1 MAPTQTKKKTNSLYL
16 DDLVTMRL
24 KSGWGRPT
32 GPAEPPGVMPELH
45 ERIAAVK
52 IDDDG
57 PNKWEAVLAR
67 CKSHPKEVIRCDRR
81 GRTCLSAA
89 CAKDPSVE
97 LVEVLLKECH
107 FGTDALRDKHG
118 RTALGTAINSH
129 ASLKVIE
136 KLASRGRSVM
146 VSDHGGNAPLHL
158 ACMNDYRHGVEDL
171 VRILLEVDP
180 TVAKLENTKGKIPL
194 HLALE
199 AKAPAEVIELLA
211 KVCPETVANDT
222 CGYTPLMMAIQYSAS
237 IEVFRCLVQANP
249 SVTLKRDECGRLP
262 LRRALEFRC
271 DKAGIID
278 LLCTSKESVMETD
291 KIGRNALHLALEW
304 ITVNPLIIKTLLKQ
318 APQASHVHSP
328 CTGTPL
334 NMAYQRYARSI
345 RNVEYHGPSASRAS
359 VRDMEDWWDVACSIL
374 RASTSHR
381 DDDKRA
387 FTKMGEWSILHAAL
401 ATESPIQVFR
411 TIMKYHVG
419 EVNLPNQDGQ
429 YPLMLAATMQKD
441 NKTKEAILNLLLK
454 EDCTRACEQPD
465 KNGRYT
471 LSVVA
476 ESNGISTDVLYRII
490 YGHPDALRIVDPIH
504 KMYPFLVAALPR
516 KESENKADAAAAGV
530 MQTSCIYDLLVA
542 GPDVLSFTVDME
554 SGFL

>member
-1 MAPTQTKKKTNSLYL
+1 
-16 DDLVTMRL
+16 
-24 KSGWGRPT
+24 
-32 GPAEPPGVMPELH
+32 
-45 ERIAAVK
+45 
-52 IDDDG
+52 
-57 PNKWEAVLAR
+57 
-67 CKSHPKEVIRCDRR
+67 
-81 GRTCLSAA
+81 
-89 CAKDPSVE
+89 
-97 LVEVLLKECH
+97 
-107 FGTDALRDKHG
+107 
-118 RTALGTAINSH
+118 
-129 ASLKVIE
+129 
-136 KLASRGRSVM
+136 
-146 VSDHGGNAPLHL
+146 
-158 ACMNDYRHGVEDL
+158 
-171 VRILLEVDP
+171 
-180 TVAKLENTKGKIPL
+180 
-194 HLALE
+194 
-199 AKAPAEVIELLA
+199 
-211 KVCPETVANDT
+211 
-222 CGYTPLMMAIQYSAS
+222 
-237 IEVFRCLVQANP
+237 
-249 SVTLKRDECGRLP
+249 
-262 LRRALEFRC
+262 
-271 DKAGIID
+271 
-278 LLCTSKESVMETD
+278 
-291 KIGRNALHLALEW
+291 
-304 ITVNPLIIKTLLKQ
+304 
-318 APQASHVHSP
+318 
-328 CTGTPL
+328 
-334 NMAYQRYARSI
+334 
-345 RNVEYHGPSASRAS
+345 
-359 VRDMEDWWDVACSIL
+359 MEDWWDVACSIL